1 MSLLASYPIS
11 IPFFTSE
18 RWTPVILRDRD
29 GSGEPRTRRGALAPD
44 GRVALDDG
52 SIFTPHRDDV
62 VEADLTSK
70 TGRVH
75 AAWWVRDYSTKNSD
89 VWRAIS
95 GEDWHLIGAA
105 EVGAPLT
112 PEQIDLLARLVL
124 RLAGVTR

>member
-18 RWTPVILRDRD
+18 PWTPIILRDRD

-52 SIFTPHRDDV
+52 SIFTPHREDV

-75 AAWWVRDYSTKNSD
+75 AAWWCNNRRTLVVSWPPPTETDGVLLT
-89 VWRAIS
+89 A
-95 GEDWHLIGAA
+95 L
-105 EVGAPLT
+105 VGGDMT
-112 PEQIDLLARLVL
+112 PEQIDTLARLVL
-124 RLAGVTR
+124 RLAGRETP